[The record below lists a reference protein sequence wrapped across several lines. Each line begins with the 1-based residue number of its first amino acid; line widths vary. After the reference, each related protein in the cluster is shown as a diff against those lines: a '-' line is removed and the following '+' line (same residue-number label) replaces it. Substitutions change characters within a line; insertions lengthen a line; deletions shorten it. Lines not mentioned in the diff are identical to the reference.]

1 VIFLWLFVVPIQVH
15 HCHQI
20 TAPRHMVQSSQLRL
34 VVSLFVTISIIE
46 LELINIDFNFIIDY
60 CYYYYIGTRIIYDRN
75 KLLSLRNSPL
85 SRTPPANMANVPGV
99 TRGTCSLSNNSLP
112 VHPSSLSRSVSASD
126 VVDLET
132 MTDTRAQTLPTTRE
146 EEDDVGVHNFNS
158 IAIDGSVKNNRSED
172 LFDMEME

>member
-1 VIFLWLFVVPIQVH
+1 MSTSARDIPVAIRRADPSAPLPSDYSTTPHGTIFSTTPG
-15 HCHQI
+15 
-20 TAPRHMVQSSQLRL
+20 
-34 VVSLFVTISIIE
+34 
-46 LELINIDFNFIIDY
+46 
-60 CYYYYIGTRIIYDRN
+60 GTRIIYDRN

-99 TRGTCSLSNNSLP
+99 TRGACSLTNNSLP

-132 MTDTRAQTLPTTRE
+132 MTDSRAQTLPTTRE
-146 EEDDVGVHNFNS
+146 EEDDVDVHNFNGT
-158 IAIDGSVKNNRSED
+158 AVDGSAKNNKGED